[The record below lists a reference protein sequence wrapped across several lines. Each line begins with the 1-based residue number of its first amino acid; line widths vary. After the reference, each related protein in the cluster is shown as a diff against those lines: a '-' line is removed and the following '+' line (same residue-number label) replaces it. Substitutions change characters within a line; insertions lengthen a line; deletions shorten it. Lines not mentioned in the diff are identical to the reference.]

1 MIQNVLGTLQVLNKY
16 LLNEEINIVNVFIM
30 RYVRN
35 YSFSWWKDKRSLS
48 GGQLGN
54 MNQ

>member
-1 MIQNVLGTLQVLNKY
+1 MKLLDYKYTKLGTLQILNKY
-16 LLNEEINIVNVFIM
+16 LLNDGMM
-30 RYVRN
+30 RYVRS